1 MTIKDFTM
9 KGVNGIRYEFFT
21 EKTYAGKPRAEEPL
35 PNSEFITM
43 GWAKELADKVARQL
57 IEANRQGA

>member
-1 MTIKDFTM
+1 MA
-9 KGVNGIRYEFFT
+9 GVNVVVLNG
-21 EKTYAGKPRAEEPL
+21 GKARATAPCTDVVVEEPL
-35 PNSEFITM
+35 PNSELITM